1 MKQFRSVLSYIF
13 LTDDK
18 SRLRAGWRLLI
29 AVSLTVLSFNIIDW
43 VRHAMSIEG
52 PTTGIVDF
60 FVVTTVLFLTR
71 QFVDKRSIAS
81 LGLRM
86 DKQAALDVLAGIGI
100 TFVLMLCV
108 YVIEY
113 AFGWLKF
120 ESFAWQHEQPWEVV
134 SQTLRHFV
142 GYTRVAWTE
151 ELVNRGYVLQTIAS
165 GLNLPL
171 AALIT
176 SISFG
181 MGHLSNPN
189 SSWMAAAGITFLA
202 LFFVYGYAR
211 TCQLWLPIGMHLGWN
226 FFQSAVFGFPV
237 SGFDRP
243 GLLHIHVSGPELWT
257 GGAFGPEAG
266 MIMLPISLLAVV
278 LIHLYT
284 KRDRIS
290 RSKMGNGPD
299 ELNKKRQPTV
309 GSNGCLFTKIERT
322 IIE

>member
-1 MKQFRSVLSYIF
+1 MKQFRSVLSFIV

-18 SRLRAGWRLLI
+18 SRPRAGWRLLI
-29 AVSLTVLSFNIIDW
+29 AVSLTVLSFNAVDW

-52 PTTGIVDF
+52 PTSGIVDF

-71 QFVDKRSIAS
+71 HFVDRRSMAS
-81 LGLRM
+81 LGLRL
-86 DKQAALDVLAGIGI
+86 DKQAGFDVLAGIGL

-120 ESFAWQHEQPWEVV
+120 ESFAWQHEQLSGVV
-134 SQTLRHFV
+134 SQTLRYFV
-142 GYTRVAWTE
+142 GYTRVAWNE

-165 GLNLPL
+165 GLNLTW

-181 MGHLSNPN
+181 MGHLSSPN
-189 SSWMAAAGITFLA
+189 SSWLAAVGITFIA
-202 LFFVYGYAR
+202 SFFVYAYAR
-211 TCQLWLPIGMHLGWN
+211 TRQLWLSISLHLRWN

-243 GLLHIHVSGPELWT
+243 GLLQISVSGPELWT

-266 MIMLPISLLAVV
+266 MIMFPICLLGAVLV
-278 LIHLYT
+278 HMYT
-284 KRDRIS
+284 MHRA
-290 RSKMGNGPD
+290 
-299 ELNKKRQPTV
+299 T
-309 GSNGCLFTKIERT
+309 SNVEEVRRATYSPAPETK
-322 IIE
+322 